1 MANST
6 HTLYT
11 GNISTHML
19 THTREHWAR
28 TYTHTHTQNHALKHL
43 YKVLS
48 KQGSI
53 GKVDK
58 EAPEKYEVIVKQF
71 KRRSVIRKGNN
82 KTNPENFQGML

>member
-6 HTLYT
+6 HPLYIQAT
-11 GNISTHML
+11 SA
-19 THTREHWAR
+19 HTC
-28 TYTHTHTQNHALKHL
+28 
-43 YKVLS
+43 S
-48 KQGSI
+48 PIQGSI

-71 KRRSVIRKGNN
+71 KRRAVIRKGNN